1 MPYLIAAQ
9 KATMDE
15 FADVWHDAT
24 KTEMVLSY
32 FLSKGTN
39 TILENDYLIDPA
51 SSVLARYLE
60 QHIAV
65 ELKQTQALI
74 NWPKIV
80 ETSYEAEMD
89 MHTLI
94 KFFRRRIPC
103 SCLDGEY
110 QRWNVTKVGFCF
122 NPLCIPPEDVELERS
137 KTKYCSRCRCVAYCC
152 RECQEAHWT
161 STRLIVTCLPQQR
174 QNLKPSSRIT
184 SQHLHIEGSLRY
196 NVLLFHCYTL
206 HNRYTQKLREDI

>member
-1 MPYLIAAQ
+1 MKAFEKAFREGAEYEMEVVPYLIAAQ

-24 KTEMVLSY
+24 KTEMAMSY

-110 QRWNVTKVGFCF
+110 QRWKHVTKMGFCF

-161 STRLIVTCLPQQR
+161 EHKTDCDVFAATKAEFEAKQQNNKSASAHR
-174 QNLKPSSRIT
+174 
-184 SQHLHIEGSLRY
+184 G
-196 NVLLFHCYTL
+196 
-206 HNRYTQKLREDI
+206 